1 MLTAAEKRFLR
12 YWIEQREGGRASYYL
27 LYISVG
33 TFIFTLIL
41 SVFLFLFFNLGFG
54 SLYFWIVFSGGLTIS
69 IITTL
74 ITWRNNERRF
84 HRLIQK
90 LRDNLPKNADE
101 DKAYG
106 SSVEEPA
113 S

>member
-12 YWIEQREGGRASYYL
+12 HWIEQREGGRAAYYM

-54 SLYFWIVFSGGLTIS
+54 SLYFWIVFLGGLAIS
-69 IITTL
+69 ITTTL

-84 HRLIQK
+84 QRLIQK
-90 LRDNLPKNADE
+90 LRDNLPKNTE
-101 DKAYG
+101 DNSAG
-106 SSVEEPA
+106 TSVEEPA